1 MLHFIEKKYGG
12 NVVEH
17 LTKGDKARFSKL
29 YKQRKEVIEY
39 VYRDKINISH
49 VEKVG
54 ECSNVWRDSALC
66 EKYTP
71 REIFE
76 ILLQGTKEQNN
87 LLYLKE
93 PLYKC

>member
-17 LTKGDKARFSKL
+17 LTKGDKVRFSKL
-29 YKQRKEVIEY
+29 YKQRKEAIEY

-49 VEKVG
+49 V
-54 ECSNVWRDSALC
+54 

-87 LLYLKE
+87 LLYLNV
-93 PLYKC
+93 